1 MVRMRQ
7 HRRAPVPEKASRRN
21 NENLIDPL
29 VCLNDAL
36 GKSFEENILTDE
48 IEG

>member
-1 MVRMRQ
+1 MVRIARTDA
-7 HRRAPVPEKASRRN
+7 RPSLKKASRHN
-21 NENLIDPL
+21 EENLIDLL